1 MRDNVSGKSLT
12 YHPSYEFPGDD
23 ETTSYPA
30 FHAPTEPTSTPSND
44 FPICR
49 LVIQEGRFISPKWR
63 FAVIDGYSEVQF
75 GRDAPPAGVST
86 PRIRLKDME
95 VSKLHA
101 TLFWDAE
108 RTEWAVVDMGSKH
121 GTFVGSG
128 QDTNRVRLSA
138 SRVASMPKR
147 LKHLDRLSLGSTT
160 FVVHIH
166 ENRLPCSGCS
176 ASGKG
181 ADDIIPLFSHRRD
194 SHDGM
199 VAQADRGRKRGPNST
214 DDVPRNAKRALKSL
228 KQSLL
233 SRPGGIF
240 PTASPL
246 DKPAYASNHGAIRGG
261 GPTASNMTGRPHG
274 LPSSTSSRV
283 TGKRTV
289 SLSTQEGSRFI
300 PIISPESTT
309 AGQLQMNDGE
319 EGGVITEAP
328 GTGDGNA
335 S

>member
-1 MRDNVSGKSLT
+1 MRDNISGNSPT
-12 YHPSYEFPGDD
+12 YHPSYEFPGGD
-23 ETTSYPA
+23 EITSHPA
-30 FHAPTEPTSTPSND
+30 SHIPTEPTSAQSND

-49 LVIQEGRFISPKWR
+49 LVIHESKFISPKWR
-63 FAVIDGYSEVQF
+63 LAVIDGYSEVQF

-108 RTEWAVVDMGSKH
+108 RAEWAVVDMGSKH

-128 QDTNRVRLSA
+128 QDTNRVRLSE

-166 ENRLPCSGCS
+166 ENRLPCSDCS
-176 ASGKG
+176 ASEKG
-181 ADDIIPLFSHRRD
+181 ADDFIPLFSHQRD
-194 SHDGM
+194 SGT
-199 VAQADRGRKRGPNST
+199 VSQADRGRKRAADST
-214 DDVPRNAKRALKSL
+214 NDVPRNAKRALASL

-240 PTASPL
+240 PTASPH
-246 DKPAYASNHGAIRGG
+246 DKPAHASYRGAGG
-261 GPTASNMTGRPHG
+261 ATASNTIGRPQG
-274 LPSSTSSRV
+274 SPASLRV
-283 TGKRTV
+283 IEERTA
-289 SLSTQEGSRFI
+289 SPSTQEGCQFV
-300 PIISPESTT
+300 SPEPTT
-309 AGQLQMNDGE
+309 VEQLRMNDGE
-319 EGGVITEAP
+319 EGGAATKPPSI
-328 GTGDGNA
+328 GDGTERRDA
-335 S
+335 G